1 MGTKPSDV
9 VSGIGVFA
17 SIFPA
22 VDKEIQTQCG
32 GSRQLANEAWYR
44 LGKPEG
50 EAKLR
55 EWARIAVDIEQP
67 ETYRVI
73 VKPSF
78 EEMLRFANQA
88 WVDSDFTEEHFPFA
102 PCDFGEFNPE
112 LVHLGRVVSTQEVIT
127 YMRGQH
133 LIPVNHAVLLG
144 IAGTY
149 PHLQLQFPLVALGSS
164 WLVPGGDRS
173 VPYLCRDGDSR
184 RLRLRYGGNDWSVTC
199 RFPALRIK

>member
-112 LVHLGRVVSTQEVIT
+112 LVHLGRVASTKDVIIH
-127 YMRGQH
+127 MREQH
-133 LIPVNHAVLLG
+133 LIPANHAVLLG

-164 WLVPGGDRS
+164 WLHPYGYRHVPSLFPHGDNRE
-173 VPYLCRDGDSR
+173 
-184 RLRLRYGGNDWSVTC
+184 LRLYYDDSAWADHC